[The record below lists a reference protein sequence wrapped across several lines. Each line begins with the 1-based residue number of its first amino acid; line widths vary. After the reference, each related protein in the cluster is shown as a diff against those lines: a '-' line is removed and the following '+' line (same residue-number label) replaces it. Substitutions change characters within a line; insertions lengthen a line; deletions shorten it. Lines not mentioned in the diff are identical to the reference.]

1 VSSSAT
7 APPAPEG
14 TSDTGVRFGLV
25 EWLLTAL
32 TASIWGSSFLLIAIV
47 IDDMSSSVVPLA
59 RVALGAAVLA
69 FVPSARRLLPR
80 HEWPRL
86 VFLGLIWMAVP
97 FLLFPLAEE
106 TTSSAV
112 AGMINGALPIS
123 TVAVAAILA
132 RRMPHFGQVVAVV
145 IGTIGILLISY
156 GSVTVAGSADLR
168 GVLLLIG
175 AVVCYAVGVN
185 VVTPLQRRYG
195 SLPVLLHVMVF
206 GILWTLPAG
215 IEGLGQSDITWSAVI
230 AVVVLGTV
238 GTGGAFTLF
247 GVLLRR
253 TGPVRGMVGVFF
265 TPIVATVLGVTI
277 RSEALSLLAVVG
289 MAVVIAGAVLTSR
302 PVPTVRS
309 PIPPL

>member
-1 VSSSAT
+1 M
-7 APPAPEG
+7 
-14 TSDTGVRFGLV
+14 

-47 IDDMSSSVVPLA
+47 IDDMSSSVIPLT

-69 FVPSARRLLPR
+69 CVPGARRLLPR

-86 VFLGLIWMAVP
+86 VFLGLVWMAVP

-123 TVAVAAILA
+123 TVAVAALFA
-132 RRMPHFGQVVAVV
+132 RKIPHLSQVVAVI

-156 GSVTVAGSADLR
+156 GSITSAGSADRR
-168 GVLLLIG
+168 GVLLLIA
-175 AVVCYAVGVN
+175 AVLCYAVGVN

-195 SLPVLLHVMVF
+195 SLPVLLHVMVCA
-206 GILWTLPAG
+206 ILWTLPAG
-215 IEGLGQSDITWSAVI
+215 IEGFAQSNLTTSAII
-230 AVVVLGTV
+230 ALLALGTV

-253 TGPVRGMVGVFF
+253 TGPVRGMIGVFF

-289 MAVVIAGAVLTSR
+289 MVVVIAGAVLTSR
-302 PVPTVRS
+302 PVTP
-309 PIPPL
+309 PIPRR